1 MPLASCLLPLASCLL
16 PLACSAVW
24 DDINS
29 FVEWASCPLR
39 LGASQC
45 MLFEPVVRYGTDCP
59 NTGYG

>member
-1 MPLASCLLPLASCLL
+1 MPIAYCLL

-24 DDINS
+24 DDINT
-29 FVEWASCPLR
+29 FVEWASCLFP

-59 NTGYG
+59 NTGY